1 MRRREFF
8 TVSAALPAAAQAIL
22 EETEALEIVSS
33 HEHLLSEE
41 ERYALKADAFTL
53 LSHYAADDLRSA
65 GLKGE
70 PKSWEDLEPWW
81 RFVRGTGY
89 GQAVRI
95 AIRDIYGVDDLSA
108 KTLPLLNGRIAAA
121 NRPGL
126 YERVLKKMARIRY
139 AVLDDYWRGEPV
151 RPDPRY
157 FVLARKLDWFCSVRQ
172 ASDVRRMEEVTGVA
186 IHSVADL
193 KRAMEK
199 RLEQSLEA
207 GLAAIKT
214 TLAYSRP
221 LEFAVEDESAA
232 QADFDLAM
240 KTPQPEP
247 PRRLSDHL
255 FHHALGLASE
265 RGLPVQVHTGTLAGN
280 RGMIGHTR
288 PGLLNPL
295 FIRYPRVTF
304 DLFHTGWPWTGEVTA
319 LAKMFPNVTADFCWM
334 WVLSPA
340 GARRALD
347 EMLETVPANKILGF
361 GGDYRYAEL
370 TYAQARMARRGIAE
384 VLGDKVARGW
394 CTRAEAVEIARL
406 LLADNAARLFPQR
419 RA

>member
-1 MRRREFF
+1 MRRREFLG
-8 TVSAALPAAAQAIL
+8 TAAALPAAAQALL
-22 EETEALEIVSS
+22 EQTESMEIVSS

-41 ERYALKADAFTL
+41 ERYALKPDVFTL

-65 GLKGE
+65 GMAGE
-70 PKSWEDLEPWW
+70 PKRWEDIEPWW
-81 RFVRGTGY
+81 RHVRGTGY

-95 AIRDIYGVDDLSA
+95 ALRDIYGVEDLDA
-108 KTLPLLNGRIAAA
+108 KSVEKANERIAEA

-126 YERVLKKMARIRY
+126 YGRVLKRMARIRY

-172 ASDVRRMEEVTGVA
+172 AADVKRMEEVTGVE
-186 IHSVADL
+186 IHGVGDL

-199 RLEQSLEA
+199 RLEQSLAA
-207 GLAAIKT
+207 GLVALKT

-221 LEFAVEDESAA
+221 LEFAVVSEREA
-232 QADFDLAM
+232 QADFELAVRE
-240 KTPQPEP
+240 PQEAP
-247 PRRLSDHL
+247 PRRLSDHM

-280 RGMIGHTR
+280 RGMIDHTR

-295 FIRYPRVTF
+295 FVRYPRVRF
-304 DLFHTGWPWTGEVTA
+304 DLFHTGWPWTGEVAA

-347 EMLETVPANKILGF
+347 EMLETAPANKILDF
-361 GGDYRYAEL
+361 GGDYRYVEL
-370 TYAQARMARRGIAE
+370 TYAHAKMARAGIAE
-384 VLGDKVARGW
+384 VLAGKVARGW
-394 CTRAEAVEIARL
+394 CTAAEAAEAARL
-406 LLADNAARLFPQR
+406 LLEENAARLFPR
-419 RA
+419 KNV

>member
-1 MRRREFF
+1 MRRREFL
-8 TVSAALPAAAQAIL
+8 TVPPALPAAAQAIL
-22 EETEALEIVSS
+22 DQTEALEIVSS

-41 ERYALKADAFTL
+41 ERYALKPGLFTL

-70 PKSWEDLEPWW
+70 PKSWADIEPWW
-81 RFVRGTGY
+81 RHVRGTGY

-95 AIRDIYGVDDLSA
+95 AIRDIYGVGD
-108 KTLPLLNGRIAAA
+108 LNGQTARLLDERIASA

-126 YERVLKKMARIRY
+126 YERVLKRMARIRY

-151 RPDPRY
+151 RPDPRF
-157 FVLARKLDWFCSVRQ
+157 FVLARKLDWFCTVRQ

-186 IHSVADL
+186 IGGVAGL
-193 KRAMEK
+193 KRAMER
-199 RLEQSLEA
+199 RLQQSLEA
-207 GLAAIKT
+207 GLVAIKT

-221 LEFAVEDESAA
+221 LEFAAVEEREA
-232 QADFDLAM
+232 QQDFDLLM
-240 KTPQPEP
+240 KSPQAAP
-247 PRRLSDHL
+247 PRRLSDHM
-255 FHHALGLASE
+255 FHHALALATDH
-265 RGLPVQVHTGTLAGN
+265 GLPVQVHTGTLAGN
-280 RGMIGHTR
+280 RGMLDHTR

-295 FIRYPRVTF
+295 FLRYPRVTF
-304 DLFHTGWPWTGEVTA
+304 DLFHTGWPWTGEVAA

-370 TYAQARMARRGIAE
+370 TYAHARMARAGIAE
-384 VLGDKVARGW
+384 VLAAKAARGW
-394 CTRAEAVEIARL
+394 CSAAQAVETARL
-406 LLADNAARLFPQR
+406 LLADNAARLFPQP